1 MTRLWGSGSERMK
14 GNMLFHITFEI
25 LEEIV
30 LPEAKTMRNEWLGPQ
45 LQKVMESRRTL

>member
-1 MTRLWGSGSERMK
+1 
-14 GNMLFHITFEI
+14 MLFHVSFEI

-45 LQKVMESRRTL
+45 FKG